1 MHVIAIAGST
11 RAGSF
16 NRLLLQVALG
26 RLDERGASVH
36 VVDLKELA
44 LPLYDADEELESGLP
59 DGAKRLR
66 AELARADALLLA
78 CPEYN
83 TSVPGV
89 LKNAIDWATR
99 TGDGGVDLSGIR
111 GKWVALMSASPG
123 SLGGMRALVHLR
135 AILGG
140 LGAHVLPDQFSL
152 VRADRA
158 FDDAGGLSADGDR
171 RRLARVCDALFDIV
185 ERMNS

>member
-1 MHVIAIAGST
+1 MHVVAIAGST
-11 RAGSF
+11 RVGSF
-16 NRLLLQVALG
+16 NCSLLRAAVE
-26 RLDERGASVH
+26 RLDERGASVQMLE
-36 VVDLKELA
+36 LKSLA

-66 AELARADALLLA
+66 SELARADALVLA

-111 GKWVALMSASPG
+111 DKWVALLSASPG

-158 FDDAGGLSADGDR
+158 FDEAGALIADSDR
-171 RRLARVCDALFDIV
+171 RRLARVCDALMDIV
-185 ERMNS
+185 ERMNR